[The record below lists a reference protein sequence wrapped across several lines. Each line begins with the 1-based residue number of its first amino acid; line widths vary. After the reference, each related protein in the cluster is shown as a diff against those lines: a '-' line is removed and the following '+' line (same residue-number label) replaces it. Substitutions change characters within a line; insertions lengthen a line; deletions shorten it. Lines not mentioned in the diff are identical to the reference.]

1 MAFNKSHL
9 FDPADQMTSS
19 FAKALSHPVRLDI
32 LRILASQGSCP
43 VRTLFRRYPLSK
55 STVSQHLEML
65 RETGLVNYKE
75 EYPHVFYSLEPANFK
90 KHIASLLE
98 YCQKIQ

>member
-32 LRILASQGSCP
+32 IRILATHGTCS
-43 VRTLFRRYPLSK
+43 VHNLFRRYPLSK
-55 STVSQHLEML
+55 STISQHLEML
-65 RETGLVNYKE
+65 RVTGLIKYKE
-75 EYPHVFYSLEPANFK
+75 EYPHVFYSLEPSNFK
-90 KHIASLLE
+90 KYIAMLLE
-98 YCQKIQ
+98 YCQKIK

>member
-32 LRILASQGSCP
+32 LRLLATQGTCS
-43 VRTLFRRYPLSK
+43 VRILFRRYPLSK
-55 STVSQHLEML
+55 STISQHLEML
-65 RETGLVNYKE
+65 RETGLVKYKE
-75 EYPHVFYSLEPANFK
+75 EFPHVFYSLEPTNFNK
-90 KHIASLLE
+90 LIDGLTE
-98 YCQKIQ
+98 YCQKIK